1 MVDVGGFMYGGLL
14 LTGSLA
20 TAMAGGLAVVH
31 WAAAVRPYLDADGW
45 LIATYG
51 LVALA
56 VCSIIDGGDPSGY
69 TVTLVV
75 LAAGSA
81 FVAGLRRCG
90 SVVVL
95 FSVNDDD
102 DSDGAGG

>member
-1 MVDVGGFMYGGLL
+1 MLDVGGFMYGGLL

-56 VCSIIDGGDPSGY
+56 VCSIIDGDPFGY
-69 TVTLVV
+69 TVVLVV

-95 FSVNDDD
+95 FSVDDD